1 MKHKL
6 KSSLIAL
13 VTGVSYFTTTAQT
26 TTLSPLE
33 NLFRIEGS
41 WAGEATLILEGNTF
55 NFIYYA
61 DFKKNDEGTG
71 MSMEEWFTHPD
82 LGSLKGYNLIGFNS
96 RDQKIHWF
104 SVDNFGTCHDHLG
117 YWKTNDHF
125 YMETTEKH
133 GGKKFEEKIDIVFK
147 GNDEVTLHLIA
158 TIGGQ
163 LFEDAMVIFRRQI
176 TTGKNSTNEEEEPAS
191 KSSVKS
197 SNEVENPGFKVY
209 PNPAKD
215 NINFQLPVNVA
226 SQDLKLFVFNV
237 TGEKLK
243 EVMMQSGI
251 TSISMNAYVPG
262 IYFYKVI
269 NKDEALYAG
278 KFIIQ

>member
-1 MKHKL
+1 MKHKF
-6 KSSLIAL
+6 KSSLIAFII
-13 VTGVSYFTTTAQT
+13 GVSYFTTTAQT

-33 NLFRIEGS
+33 SLFRIEGS
-41 WAGEATLILEGNTF
+41 WAGEATLMLEGNSF

-71 MSMEEWFTHPD
+71 MYMEEWFSHPD
-82 LGSLKGYNLIGFNS
+82 LGSLKGYNLIGFNA

-117 YWKTNDHF
+117 YWKTPDHF
-125 YMETTEKH
+125 YMEATEKH
-133 GGKKFEEKIDIVFK
+133 GGKKFEERIDIIYK
-147 GNDEVTLHLIA
+147 NENEITLHLIA

-163 LFEDAMVIFRRQI
+163 LVQDAMVIFHRQI
-176 TTGKNSTNEEEEPAS
+176 TTGKSSTNKEEEYAS
-191 KSSVKS
+191 KSSVKDS
-197 SNEVENPGFKVY
+197 KEVENSGFKVY

-215 NINFQLPVNVA
+215 NINFQLPGNVA
-226 SQDLKLFVFNV
+226 STDLKLFVFNV

-243 EVMMQSGI
+243 EVMMQSAV
-251 TSISMNAYVPG
+251 TSIPVNAYTPG
-262 IYFYKVI
+262 IYLYKVI
-269 NKDEALYAG
+269 NKGEALYTG